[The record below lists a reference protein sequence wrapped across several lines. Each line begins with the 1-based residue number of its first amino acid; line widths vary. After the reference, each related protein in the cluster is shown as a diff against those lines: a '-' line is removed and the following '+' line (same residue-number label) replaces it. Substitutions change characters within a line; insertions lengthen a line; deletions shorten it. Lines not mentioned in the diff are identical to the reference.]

1 MGSDAALARP
11 VLFDNTVL
19 TNLALVRR
27 SDLVMH
33 LWPTAACTTPDAV
46 AEYQAGVA
54 VGLLPSDAWA
64 DLAVVTLSAEETAF
78 AANLPPRLGAG
89 ERTCL
94 AVAVHRQGLLASDD
108 LDVRHAARRHDVPTT
123 GTVGILVISV
133 RQGYLPRDQA
143 NGLLAE
149 MIALGYRA
157 PVTDVN
163 ALLPPEHV

>member
-1 MGSDAALARP
+1 MAGDAALARP
-11 VLFDNTVL
+11 VLLDNTVL

-27 SDLVMH
+27 SDLVTH
-33 LWPTAACTTPDAV
+33 LWPTAACTTPHAL

-64 DLAVVTLSAEETAF
+64 DLAVVTLSAEETTF
-78 AANLPPRLGAG
+78 AAGLSSRLGAG

-94 AVAVHRQGLLASDD
+94 AAATYRQGLLASDD

-123 GTVGILVISV
+123 GTVGILVASV
-133 RQGYLPRDQA
+133 RQGYLSRDQA
-143 NGLLAE
+143 NGLLGE

-157 PVTDVN
+157 PVTDVDE
-163 ALLPPEHV
+163 LLPPEHE